1 MPPVQTTY
9 PDEMAPA
16 RPGQIASP
24 AGVPRTRTRINAS
37 ANRVKFGAVVMSTNV
52 EKSCVL
58 PGEAGAI
65 RFDGITVIYN
75 GVQPSNQPDTYA
87 PKDLMTIL
95 DEGDIWVE
103 VSVNVAVEDQAYFTP
118 AGVIT
123 NVATSNTAIPN
134 GYFATAGSA
143 GGVAK
148 LRIR

>member
-9 PDEMAPA
+9 PTEMAPA

-37 ANRVKFGAVVMSTNV
+37 TNRMKFGAVVMSTNA
-52 EKSCVL
+52 EKAVVL

-75 GVQPSNQPDTYA
+75 GVLPSSQPDTYA
-87 PKDLMTIL
+87 PKDLMTVL
-95 DEGDIWVE
+95 DMGDIWVA
-103 VSVNVAVEDQAYFTP
+103 VSVNVAVEDPAFFTA
-118 AGVIT
+118 AGDIT
-123 NVATSNTAIPN
+123 NVATGNTAIPN

>member
-1 MPPVQTTY
+1 MPSVQTSY
-9 PDEMAPA
+9 PTEMAPG

-24 AGVPRTRTRINAS
+24 AGVPRTRTRINS
-37 ANRVKFGAVVMSTNV
+37 STNRVKFGAVVMSTNV
-52 EKSCVL
+52 EKAVVL

-65 RFDGITVIYN
+65 RFDGIAVIYN
-75 GVQPSNQPDTYA
+75 GVVPSNAPDTYA
-87 PKDLMTIL
+87 PKDLMTVL

-103 VSVNVAVEDQAYFTP
+103 VGATVAVEDPAFFTA

-123 NVATSNTAIPN
+123 NVSTGNTAIPN
-134 GYFATAGSA
+134 GYFATAGSS